1 MKKRQIPAALTAVIM
16 LLVSL
21 PQRTGAAAQGYE
33 PELHSAKE
41 ISAFFASHP
50 WDMQNISVF
59 DAQPSMTAPYAL
71 GALSAETQQETLNCL
86 NCIRYAA
93 GLPADL
99 SVKAEYSELAQ
110 AASLVNCLNG
120 MLDHAPAKP
129 AGMSEPM
136 FRLAMLGAGGGIL
149 SRGRSAFCRS
159 IVEGL
164 MGDSSDINIPT
175 LGHRRWILNP
185 DLLYTGFGQAENFY
199 TVYINDF
206 NRQEKFTGDYIA
218 WPPPNM
224 PYYLYNKSDRY
235 ALSVSLGDAYDT
247 ADVQKISVDIRSEM
261 LDKTWHLDGSCTDF
275 NYYLTVNTALYGTG
289 NCLIFYPGL
298 IFPENDSVT
307 VSISGITK
315 KGEPAPISY
324 SIQFFELDPRQRG
337 DCNLDGEVSVEDA
350 QDTLKA
356 YTNTVAGK
364 ADGLNAAQ
372 RRTADVTAD
381 SIVSVEDAQY
391 ILKYYVNNTVA
402 GRRVTWDAL
411 LADM

>member
-21 PQRTGAAAQGYE
+21 PQRTAAAAQGYE

-164 MGDSSDINIPT
+164 MGDSSDKNIPT

-206 NRQEKFTGDYIA
+206 NRQEKCTGDYIA

-275 NYYLTVNTALYGTG
+275 NYYLTVNTALYGNG